1 MQGLPAGTARPRGTP
16 AARIPAMAYVEISK
30 PRPHVSLITLNRP
43 ERLNA
48 LSFETVVPLH
58 DAILA
63 AGADNDTWAIVLTG
77 AGRGFCS
84 GLDLEDHGIPP
95 GIAGL
100 PMSRIATRAMAVFA
114 DLVPAMRNVPQPI
127 IGAINGAS
135 YGGGLCLAVACDIRL
150 GGESATFCGA
160 GIKNGL
166 TGTELGVSWILPRMI
181 GAAHAFELILTGR
194 EVGAPEA
201 LRMGLVSRVVPD
213 AQLAGA
219 ALDTAEQICAHSPH
233 GVAMTK
239 RVLWSNLETGSL
251 HAAMDLEARNQLL
264 VRLTTNN
271 LDEAIRAR
279 REGRKPNYVD

>member
-1 MQGLPAGTARPRGTP
+1 MS
-16 AARIPAMAYVEISK
+16 YVEITK

-43 ERLNA
+43 ERMNA
-48 LSFETVVPLH
+48 LSFDTVQPLH
-58 DAILA
+58 DAILEV
-63 AGADNDTWAIVLTG
+63 GADNDAWAVVLTG

-95 GIAGL
+95 NIAGL
-100 PMSRIATRAMAVFA
+100 PMSRIATRAMAIFS
-114 DLVPAMRNVPQPI
+114 DLVPAMRNLPQPI
-127 IGAINGAS
+127 VGAINGPS
-135 YGGGLCLAVACDIRL
+135 YGGGLCLAVACDIRIAAH
-150 GGESATFCGA
+150 SATFCGA

-166 TGTELGVSWILPRMI
+166 TGTELGISWILPRAI

-194 EVGAPEA
+194 EVNASEA
-201 LRMGLVSRVVPD
+201 ERMGLVSRVVPD
-213 AQLAGA
+213 AKLLDA
-219 ALDTAEQICAHSPH
+219 ALDVADQICAHSPH

-264 VRLTTNN
+264 VRMTTQN

-279 REGRKPNYVD
+279 KEGRKPNYAD

>member
-1 MQGLPAGTARPRGTP
+1 
-16 AARIPAMAYVEISK
+16 MAYVEVSK
-30 PRPHVSLITLNRP
+30 PRSHVSVITLNRP
-43 ERLNA
+43 DRLNA
-48 LSFETVVPLH
+48 LSFDTVVPLH
-58 DAILA
+58 DAILEV
-63 AGADNDTWAIVLTG
+63 GADNDTWAVVLTG

-84 GLDLEDHGIPP
+84 GLDLEDHGVPP

-100 PMSRIATRAMAVFA
+100 PVSRIATRAMAVFA
-114 DLVPAMRNVPQPI
+114 DLVPAMRDIPQPI
-127 IGAINGAS
+127 IGAINGPS
-135 YGGGLCLAVACDIRL
+135 YGGGLCLAAACDIRL
-150 GGESATFCGA
+150 GSRSATFCGA

-181 GAAHAFELILTGR
+181 GAAQAFELILTGR
-194 EVGAPEA
+194 EVDAHEA
-201 LRMGLVSRVVPD
+201 ERMGLVSRVVKD
-213 AQLAGA
+213 AELLGA
-219 ALDTAEQICAHSPH
+219 ALDVADQICAHSPH

-279 REGRKPNYVD
+279 REGRKPKYTD